1 MFQMK
6 KEAFSVLGKEGST
19 QQGPGF
25 IQALWEDANGH
36 FAQIA
41 HLAKR
46 DGQGNLLGVWGAMT
60 DMSRSFLPW
69 EENFQKGLYLAGVE
83 CVDTAQPPAGWTK
96 WTIPGFEY
104 RVVEQGP
111 GAFAQ
116 ALAALEQMVTDC
128 GGYIESRSEQGGSL
142 YSSRYNARYASIT
155 ARIPADK
162 LEVAMGMAGELCN
175 VVSRS
180 TDVADVTESYADTE
194 ARLKTLRL
202 QEERLL
208 EILSKATELSDVLEL
223 ESRLSDVRYQIE
235 SYEATL
241 RSYDSRV
248 SYSTL
253 HITLQEVVEYSI
265 INDPPQTLG
274 QRLSDG
280 FKDSMRMVKNSA
292 ENALVWLVTYL
303 PLVLLWAVI
312 LAVVVWLVLR
322 LVRRAQKAGKL
333 PKVSRKG
340 KPQAEAPAAHAVE
353 EKKNS

>member
-1 MFQMK
+1 MK
-6 KEAFSVLGKEGST
+6 KRIFALTGILLALLLVLAGCGSSNMTSNSRKDMAYGGSYNGKNESFSTG
-19 QQGPGF
+19 
-25 IQALWEDANGH
+25 
-36 FAQIA
+36 
-41 HLAKR
+41 
-46 DGQGNLLGVWGAMT
+46 
-60 DMSRSFLPW
+60 
-69 EENFQKGLYLAGVE
+69 GLY
-83 CVDTAQPPAGWTK
+83 DTESPMMPSPE
-96 WTIPGFEY
+96 PGERDDDAALTTDRKLIQTAWMELESRDY
-104 RVVEQGP
+104 
-111 GAFAQ
+111 AQ

-162 LEVAMGMAGELCN
+162 LETAMGAAGELCN

-180 TDVADVTESYADTE
+180 TDVADVTESYTDTE

-241 RSYDSRV
+241 RNYDSRV

-280 FKDSMRMVKNSA
+280 FADSMRLVKNSA

>member
-1 MFQMK
+1 MRK
-6 KEAFSVLGKEGST
+6 R
-19 QQGPGF
+19 
-25 IQALWEDANGH
+25 I
-36 FAQIA
+36 FA
-41 HLAKR
+41 
-46 DGQGNLLGVWGAMT
+46 
-60 DMSRSFLPW
+60 
-69 EENFQKGLYLAGVE
+69 LAGILLALMLMLAGCGSSNMASDSSKDMAYGGSYNGKTEGFVTGDGWYGE
-83 CVDTAQPPAGWTK
+83 ESPMMPSPEPGEGGDDAALTTDRKLIQTAWM
-96 WTIPGFEY
+96 ELESRDY
-104 RVVEQGP
+104 
-111 GAFAQ
+111 AQ
-116 ALAALEQMVTDC
+116 ALSALEQMVTDC

-142 YSSRYNARYASIT
+142 YSSRYNARYATIT

-162 LEVAMGMAGELCN
+162 LEAAMGTAGELCN

-180 TDVADVTESYADTE
+180 TDVADVTESYTDTE

-208 EILSKATELSDVLEL
+208 EILSKATKLRDVLEL

-241 RSYDSRV
+241 RNYDSRV

-253 HITLQEVVEYSI
+253 HITLQEVVEYSV

-280 FKDSMRMVKNSA
+280 FKDSMRLVKNSA

-312 LAVVVWLVLR
+312 LAVVAWLVLR

-333 PKVSRKG
+333 PKVSRKD
-340 KPQAEAPAAHAVE
+340 KPQAEAPAANAVE

>member
-1 MFQMK
+1 MK
-6 KEAFSVLGKEGST
+6 KRIF
-19 QQGPGF
+19 
-25 IQALWEDANGH
+25 ALTG
-36 FAQIA
+36 IL
-41 HLAKR
+41 LA
-46 DGQGNLLGVWGAMT
+46 LLLV
-60 DMSRSFLPW
+60 
-69 EENFQKGLYLAGVE
+69 LAGCGSRAANDSPGVAGYGSYNQKSE
-83 CVDTAQPPAGWTK
+83 SYKASETLFDTENPMPS
-96 WTIPGFEY
+96 PGE
-104 RVVEQGP
+104 P
-111 GAFAQ
+111 GERDDDAALTTDRKLIQTAWMELESRDYAQ

-162 LEVAMGMAGELCN
+162 LEAAMGAAGELCN

-180 TDVADVTESYADTE
+180 TDVADVTESYTDTE

-241 RSYDSRV
+241 RNYDSRV

-265 INDPPQTLG
+265 INSPPQTLG

-312 LAVVVWLVLR
+312 LAVVIWLVLR

-340 KPQAEAPAAHAVE
+340 KPQAQAPAEQTAE
-353 EKKNS
+353 EKKNG

>member
-1 MFQMK
+1 M
-6 KEAFSVLGKEGST
+6 ELES
-19 QQGPGF
+19 
-25 IQALWEDANGH
+25 
-36 FAQIA
+36 
-41 HLAKR
+41 R
-46 DGQGNLLGVWGAMT
+46 D
-60 DMSRSFLPW
+60 
-69 EENFQKGLYLAGVE
+69 Y
-83 CVDTAQPPAGWTK
+83 
-96 WTIPGFEY
+96 
-104 RVVEQGP
+104 
-111 GAFAQ
+111 AQ

-162 LEVAMGMAGELCN
+162 LETAMGAAGELCN

-241 RSYDSRV
+241 RNYDSRV

-265 INDPPQTLG
+265 INSPPQTLG

-280 FKDSMRMVKNSA
+280 FADSMRLVKNSA

-333 PKVSRKG
+333 PKVGRKG
-340 KPQAEAPAAHAVE
+340 KPQAQAPAEHAVE

>member
-1 MFQMK
+1 MK
-6 KEAFSVLGKEGST
+6 KRIFAFTGILL
-19 QQGPGF
+19 
-25 IQALWEDANGH
+25 AL
-36 FAQIA
+36 
-41 HLAKR
+41 
-46 DGQGNLLGVWGAMT
+46 LLV
-60 DMSRSFLPW
+60 
-69 EENFQKGLYLAGVE
+69 LAGCGSRAANDSPGVAGYGSYNQKSE
-83 CVDTAQPPAGWTK
+83 SYKASETLFDTENPMPSPGEPATD
-96 WTIPGFEY
+96 ENS
-104 RVVEQGP
+104 
-111 GAFAQ
+111 GAALTTDRKLIQTAWMELESRDYAQ

-162 LEVAMGMAGELCN
+162 LETAMGAAGELCN

-208 EILSKATELSDVLEL
+208 EILSKATELSDV
-223 ESRLSDVRYQIE
+223 RYQIE

-241 RSYDSRV
+241 RNYDSRV

-280 FKDSMRMVKNSA
+280 FADSMRMVKNSA

>member
-1 MFQMK
+1 MK
-6 KEAFSVLGKEGST
+6 KRIFALTGILLALLLVLAGCGSRAANDSPGVAGYGSYNQKSESFSAG
-19 QQGPGF
+19 
-25 IQALWEDANGH
+25 
-36 FAQIA
+36 
-41 HLAKR
+41 
-46 DGQGNLLGVWGAMT
+46 
-60 DMSRSFLPW
+60 
-69 EENFQKGLYLAGVE
+69 GLYDTENPMPSPGEPAAGE
-83 CVDTAQPPAGWTK
+83 NSSAALTTDRKLIQTAWM
-96 WTIPGFEY
+96 ELESRDY
-104 RVVEQGP
+104 
-111 GAFAQ
+111 AQ
-116 ALAALEQMVTDC
+116 ALAGLEKMITEQ

-155 ARIPADK
+155 ARIPADR
-162 LEVAMGMAGELCN
+162 LETAMGSAGELCN

-180 TDVADVTESYADTE
+180 TDVADVTESYTDTE

-208 EILSKATELSDVLEL
+208 EILSKATQLTDVLEL

-235 SYEATL
+235 SYEAAL
-241 RSYDSRV
+241 RSYDSRIR
-248 SYSTL
+248 YSTL

-280 FKDSMRMVKNSA
+280 FKDSMRLVKNSA

-340 KPQAEAPAAHAVE
+340 KPQAQAPAEQTAE

>member
-1 MFQMK
+1 MPKMRHSLSRGPKRSQGGKTMK
-6 KEAFSVLGKEGST
+6 KRIFAFTGILL
-19 QQGPGF
+19 
-25 IQALWEDANGH
+25 AL
-36 FAQIA
+36 
-41 HLAKR
+41 
-46 DGQGNLLGVWGAMT
+46 LLV
-60 DMSRSFLPW
+60 
-69 EENFQKGLYLAGVE
+69 LAGCGSRAANDSPCDAGYGSYNQKSE
-83 CVDTAQPPAGWTK
+83 SYKASETLFDIESPMMPSPEPGERDDDAALTTDRKLIQTAWM
-96 WTIPGFEY
+96 ELESRDY
-104 RVVEQGP
+104 
-111 GAFAQ
+111 AQ

-162 LEVAMGMAGELCN
+162 LETAMDMAGELCN

-208 EILSKATELSDVLEL
+208 EILSKAMELSDVLEL

-265 INDPPQTLG
+265 INSPPQTLG

-340 KPQAEAPAAHAVE
+340 KPQAQAPAEQTAE